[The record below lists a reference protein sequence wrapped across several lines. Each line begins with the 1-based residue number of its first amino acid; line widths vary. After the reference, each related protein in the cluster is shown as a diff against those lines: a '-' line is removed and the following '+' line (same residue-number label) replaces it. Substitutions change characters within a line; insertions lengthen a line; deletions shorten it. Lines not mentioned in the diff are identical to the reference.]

1 MGSSHGEESEETA
14 SADNSVKVF
23 LFFKK
28 GVIYHLSYDT
38 VPSQS
43 SISRSGALVQEG
55 KTKYFKIRGK

>member
-1 MGSSHGEESEETA
+1 
-14 SADNSVKVF
+14 
-23 LFFKK
+23 
-28 GVIYHLSYDT
+28 LSYDT